1 MTHVNIK
8 DVCCLNAGGGVG
20 VDSTQLVPNSGNDGG
35 GGAGFFFF
43 FCTTGIKGP
52 FECLGVQCR
61 EQRAAGPQRGRVTH

>member
-43 FCTTGIKGP
+43 FVR
-52 FECLGVQCR
+52 LG
-61 EQRAAGPQRGRVTH
+61 